1 MKILV
6 TGGSGFLGSHLC
18 DLLSDKKHKVTIFDI
33 KKSKY
38 KKKNQK
44 MFLGS
49 VLDKKKIYKAVKN
62 TDFVYH
68 FAALADIDLV
78 RNKPLQSA
86 EINIIGTINVLNA
99 CLKYKVKRF
108 ILASSIYANAEEG
121 GFYSSSKKAAESYV
135 ERFYEA
141 FGLKYTILRFGSLYG
156 SRSDASNGI
165 NIIINS
171 ISKGKKIIYGRGKN
185 KLRKYIH
192 VKDAVNICTQIIKKK
207 YENKYLIITGQ
218 KLIKVKKLLETI
230 AQYLD
235 IKKNK
240 IKYLNQKKDVSH
252 YDTEPTLFK
261 SRAGNKM
268 VVKNEQDIK
277 KYLYQKIKS

>member
-18 DLLSDKKHKVTIFDI
+18 DLLSDKGHKVTIFDI

-38 KKKNQK
+38 RKKNQK

-49 VLDKKKIYKAVKN
+49 VLNKKKIYKAVKGSG
-62 TDFVYH
+62 FVYH
-68 FAALADIDLV
+68 FAALADVDLA
-78 RNKPLQSA
+78 RTKPLQSA
-86 EINIIGTINVLNA
+86 EINITGTINVLNA

-171 ISKGKKIIYGRGKN
+171 VTKDRKIIYGRGKN

-192 VKDAVNICTQIIKKK
+192 VKDAVNICTKIIKKK
-207 YENKYLIITGQ
+207 YENKYLIITGK
-218 KLIKVKKLLETI
+218 KLIKVKNLLETI
-230 AQYLD
+230 AQYLN

-240 IKYLNQKKDVSH
+240 IKYLNQKKDISH

-261 SRAGNKM
+261 FRVGKKI
-268 VVKNEQDIK
+268 VIKNEHDIK